1 MAKLSFKK
9 FAEEVEKSVEEIFL
23 SNIDLHKI
31 EVPFGLAFRNE
42 KEFHSDI
49 YIYHSDEIKNE
60 KKVIFNITAS
70 RKFAIIENFL
80 IKYLDLLIPF
90 NIHNAKINSKI
101 NYTVSL
107 GDEFIRANITHLI
120 AENYNFNI
128 LNEKVLKNI
137 ELARNELDAL
147 SDIRVLD
154 ILANEKLNDSAVH
167 PRNIGSGIYYHK
179 MIIAKLTGNKM
190 YEEIYKY
197 FNYILEEDIKKQTR
211 YSEKNKVHLI
221 IVKQLY
227 EDLKS
232 VKPLENPG
240 LI

>member
-1 MAKLSFKK
+1 MFNVSGARKLYFLDK
-9 FAEEVEKSVEEIFL
+9 FIEPY
-23 SNIDLHKI
+23 LHLL
-31 EVPFGLAFRNE
+31 VPFNKLNPN
-42 KEFHSDI
+42 DP
-49 YIYHSDEIKNE
+49 
-60 KKVIFNITAS
+60 IT
-70 RKFAIIENFL
+70 FTF
-80 IKYLDLLIPF
+80 
-90 NIHNAKINSKI
+90 
-101 NYTVSL
+101 SL
-107 GDEFIRANITHLI
+107 GDKFWRSTDTELSAD
-120 AENYNFNI
+120 NYNY
-128 LNEKVLKNI
+128 EDLKERIQN
-137 ELARNELDAL
+137 LVSMVKQELD
-147 SDIRVLD
+147 SMCDIRIMD
-154 ILANEKLNDSAVH
+154 RLANEKLNDSYIH

-179 MIIAKLTGNKM
+179 MIIAKLAGNKM